1 MKPEISIIAI
11 VSRNGAIGRGGD
23 QPFHISADF
32 KRFKQLTLGK
42 PIVMG
47 RRTFEALPAGAL
59 PGRKNIVVSRTD
71 DYHPDGATRVGSLA
85 EAIKAAE
92 GAEEI
97 MIIGGGQ
104 IYAQAMPLA
113 TKLLL
118 TEVDADVEDADT
130 FFPPIDKS
138 QWHEVEK
145 SPAATD
151 PRTDNT
157 YRFVTYL
164 RQRPGGHA

>member
-1 MKPEISIIAI
+1 MEPKISIIAI

-32 KRFKQLTLGK
+32 KRFKQITLGK

-59 PGRKNIVVSRTD
+59 PGRQNIVVSRSND
-71 DYHPDGATRVGSLA
+71 FHPKGATRVGSLA
-85 EAIKAAE
+85 EALKAAE

-138 QWHEVEK
+138 QWREIEK
-145 SPAATD
+145 SAAATD
-151 PRTDNT
+151 PRSGNA

-164 RQRPGGHA
+164 RQRRVGHA